1 MYKILTKAS
10 ITKLLVFTGVQISV
24 ASSATCPS
32 QLAPIDQT
40 FNICTK
46 LVNAQ
51 VGCVTNVDSYRL
63 YACTYVASMI
73 DISTIVCYRQVLFVA
88 VTTLLRFLEEKNIF
102 LLLQVFTKFHV
113 QSTAH
118 VCLQLYVTGKFPYI
132 PRVPSLSTMWD

>member
-32 QLAPIDQT
+32 QLATIDQT

-88 VTTLLRFLEEKNIF
+88 VTTLLRFLEEFFFFCCFRFSQNSTYN
-102 LLLQVFTKFHV
+102 LLRTCAYSYTLLENVPIYRVFPV
-113 QSTAH
+113 
-118 VCLQLYVTGKFPYI
+118 
-132 PRVPSLSTMWD
+132 